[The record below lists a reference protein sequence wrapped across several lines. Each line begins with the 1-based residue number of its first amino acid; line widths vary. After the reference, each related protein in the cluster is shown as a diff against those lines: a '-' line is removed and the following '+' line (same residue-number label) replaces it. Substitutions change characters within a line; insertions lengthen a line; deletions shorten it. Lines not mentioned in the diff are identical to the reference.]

1 MAKRIKLMLEY
12 GCYPMWVYSEEGELL
27 CNDLIGALKRA
38 ADIEVLLDEI
48 QVAYDALFIND
59 AVQFAYKGFETSE
72 AKAAFLRKVSRV
84 VQLLEETIGDAY
96 AIENKM
102 ADCL

>member
-12 GCYPMWVYSEEGELL
+12 GCYPMWVYSEAGELL
-27 CNDLIGALKRA
+27 CNDLIDALKGA
-38 ADIEVLLDEI
+38 AEIEALLDEM
-48 QVAYDALFIND
+48 QDAYDALFIND
-59 AVQFAYKGFETSE
+59 AVQFAYKGFETAE
-72 AKAAFLRKVSRV
+72 AKAAFLRKVTRV
-84 VQLLEETIGDAY
+84 TQRLKEAIGDAY